1 MTNFRSLVDLLA
13 RNCREGDRGI
23 THIYGARDE
32 VFVSYRDLWTRAQR
46 ALGALQAMGMEKG
59 DELIFQ
65 VADNQ
70 PFLEL
75 FWACLM
81 GGMIAVPISIGN
93 NDERKLKVFKIWQVL
108 NRPQLV
114 AEAAALRDLEAF
126 AVANGLTDAFDV
138 IKSRSIDLERVRQW
152 DREGILAAAEPG
164 DIAYLQF
171 SSGSTG
177 DPKGVTLTHENLLVY
192 AHQFCTTT
200 QVTDGDSFFGWMP
213 LTHDLGL
220 IGWHLMPLSANLN
233 HYLMPPRLFVADPT
247 LWLEK
252 AAEHKATVLASPNF
266 GYKLLL
272 DHFQIET
279 CGHWDLSHIRLIIN
293 GAEPISPDLCDMFLE
308 TLQPL
313 GLKRTAMYNIWG
325 LAEACL
331 VVSFPPVGESFVTW
345 CVDRESL
352 AMGQTVR
359 ELPDRNHKN
368 AVLFADVGL
377 AGLDMGLRIAD
388 DEGRPIGDMVV
399 GHIQVS
405 GRNVTQGYYN
415 NPEATARVMTAD
427 GWLDTGDVG
436 FMRNGRLVI
445 TGRAKEV
452 IFVNGQNYYPHDIE
466 RVLEPLGLQLGKV
479 IACGV
484 HNDVVK
490 RDEIVVFVQHKQ
502 GLAEFVPLALAVK
515 RCVMEKM
522 GLVVGDVV
530 PIPFVPKT
538 TSGKYQRVK
547 LRDRYC
553 AGEYDAVLAEVR
565 RLMAEAAP
573 AGVAG
578 PLTETEQT
586 LLALVHEVFENSD
599 LGVHDNLSYHGANS
613 LRVTKL
619 HARIESLFPGR
630 TTLSTLY
637 SHLTVAK
644 LAEFIEQG
652 GSISVPAVELPA
664 AFRALGGRDS
674 GQVALE
680 LTVDGARHQQLMA
693 LAAAEQCEPSVLLLS
708 VFAHLLSEVTGQAR
722 IAVQALI
729 GPVADRI
736 VSVEPDLG
744 AITDLAGLLQ
754 FVADTC
760 SARRPAVAYVVPE
773 LGKVS
778 LSRTGTAVLPLFYDK
793 AFLTSGARFMDVY
806 DLTLQVTYSDA
817 MVTCLCEFGADR
829 LNKEQVRILLGQY
842 SQLLDQLVAQYAEA
856 DAIATGSHRE

>member
-1 MTNFRSLVDLLA
+1 MANFQSLIDLLA

-23 THIYGARDE
+23 THIYGAQDE
-32 VFVSYRDLWTRAQR
+32 VFVSYRDLWARAQR
-46 ALGALQAMGMEKG
+46 VLGALQARGMEKG

-75 FWACLM
+75 YWACLM

-108 NRPQLV
+108 HRPQLV
-114 AEAAALRDLEAF
+114 AEAAALRDLEEFSAS
-126 AVANGLTDAFDV
+126 NGLTEAFDV
-138 IKSRSIDLERVRQW
+138 IRRRSIDVERVRQW
-152 DREGILAAAEPG
+152 DREGTLATVGPD

-192 AHQFCTTT
+192 AYQFCTTT
-200 QVTDGDSFFGWMP
+200 QVNDNDSFFGWMP

-272 DHFQIET
+272 DHFHVEKYA
-279 CGHWDLSHIRLIIN
+279 HWNLSHIRLIIN
-293 GAEPISPDLCDMFLE
+293 GAEPISPDLCDRFLE
-308 TLQPL
+308 TLKPL

-331 VVSFPPVGESFVTW
+331 VVSFPPVGEAFVTW

-377 AGLDMGLRIAD
+377 AGVDMGLRIAD
-388 DEGRPIGDMVV
+388 DEGRPVGDMVV

-427 GWLDTGDVG
+427 GWLDTGDIG

-452 IFVNGQNYYPHDIE
+452 IFVNGQNYYPHDVE

-484 HNDVVK
+484 HNDVEK

-502 GLAEFVPLALAVK
+502 GLAEILPLVHDVK
-515 RCVMEKM
+515 RSVMEKM

-553 AGEYDAVLAEVR
+553 AGEYDAVLADMR

-573 AGVAG
+573 AGVAA
-578 PLTETEQT
+578 PLTATEQT
-586 LLALVHEVFENSD
+586 LLRLVHEVFANSNI
-599 LGVHDNLSYHGANS
+599 GVHDNLSYHGANS
-613 LRVTKL
+613 LRITKL
-619 HARIESLFPGR
+619 HARIESLYPGR
-630 TTLSTLY
+630 TTLSNLY
-637 SHLTVAK
+637 SHLTMAK
-644 LAEFIEQG
+644 LAEFIDQG
-652 GSISVPAVELPA
+652 GSIFVPAVELPA
-664 AFRALGGRDS
+664 AFRAPGGRDS
-674 GQVALE
+674 GQVALQF
-680 LTVDGARHQQLMA
+680 TFDGARYRKLKA
-693 LAAAEQCEPSVLLLS
+693 LAAAEQCQPSELMLS
-708 VFAHLLSEVTGQAR
+708 VFAHLLSEVAGQPR

-729 GPVADRI
+729 GPVTNRI
-736 VSVEPDLG
+736 VSVEPDLE
-744 AITDLAGLLQ
+744 AITDVSALLQ

-778 LSRTGTAVLPLFYDK
+778 LNRTATSVLPLFYDK
-793 AFLTSGARFMDVY
+793 AFLKSGARLSDVY
-806 DLTLQVTYSDA
+806 DLTLQVEYGDA
-817 MVTCLCEFGADR
+817 MAICRCEFGADR
-829 LNKEQVRILLGQY
+829 LNKEQVSTLLGQY
-842 SQLLDQLVAQYAEA
+842 MQLLDQLVAQYEEA
-856 DAIATGSHRE
+856 DVTSSGSRRE